1 MKKNRAVL
9 CVLLAIIMA
18 ATAIVIANA
27 KTSYELSDGAVIFN
41 SNNTVSYLANGGSVN
56 NLAISYDSAENAA
69 RLQVT
74 GNASDPF
81 ALLNY
86 GGLGITSLSANEY
99 KYVVVTAKVPTSA
112 SASATTTEI
121 FWAAGSVSGPTGGC
135 SKLFNFTK
143 DGTYHSYVVD
153 LSTEAGW
160 TGTIH
165 SLRVDPFTTASAGD
179 TYYLDSVVLAKNTSE
194 ASTISAYRT
203 AKANGTISDSQ
214 VQVIFTGENYDTYLT
229 TDQIEVDLNGDIDRD
244 RVISAK
250 DVGILK
256 KLLTCWTF
264 DNINESAADVNHD
277 GRITAKDLICL
288 KKAVAGA
295 YDLGNPASSATAT
308 ISYDTTNNKAVLT
321 AATAE
326 PYVNFTYPASAES
339 MHAGQYRYAVITY
352 MASKSGTA
360 SIYGVTSDTSY
371 ESAAEH
377 SINVN
382 GDDNFHSVTVDLG
395 SDSGWTGTITGLR
408 IEFFN
413 SASSGDVM
421 KLDSITLVEKTS
433 EASSVSGYREA
444 IANGLSFSDTYS
456 LDIKGQTLGQIN
468 TSGTWQNVGST
479 GSDPFAAS
487 WPAAGYATGA
497 QDSLI
502 VFANY
507 DNVIKIA
514 DCVDLSKYDSVTVT
528 YGTDA
533 SFGNNANALNSKF
546 GLFSTKTIYGSG
558 NTENTAGL
566 LVSIPVS
573 AANHSATSWITQRT
587 ATASINSNYVGPLYM
602 SFCMK
607 TGDGAVVNSIVF
619 HLKNPVAETVDTLNN
634 STGSTV
640 YTVAGDG
647 STINANGVTYPNKL
661 NYTNGVTVGTDD
673 VGRTLSTD
681 KTATTNGGNQGYDF
695 QNKNVG
701 MFYFL
706 WLGAHG
712 TNLYDIQA
720 RVNQYGAR
728 RMASTDATANDP
740 VWGPQGVHQFFSE
753 PMYGY
758 YFSSDEWVIR
768 RHIEELTNADVDFI
782 FFDVTNGVPYLQTA
796 VKVMQVIHEFLE
808 MGYDAPKVVFYS
820 NDSNNTYTPGST
832 MLNYLWNSIYN
843 ANVYPDTWFYYQDKP
858 VIIGKQSEFNQ
869 LPANAQNFFTFRKSQ
884 WPNETASD
892 GSAGTYTVKNEESN
906 ETYYKKSGGWSWMD
920 FSDLPH
926 PNKNPAG
933 TAFES
938 INVSIAQHLGTVAFG
953 DSGIYG
959 MHCYPN
965 GSNIYSNSSTY
976 KRLNHG
982 RNWNGTTNV
991 DSGDSYKQGLNY
1003 QRQWNQV
1010 HSGTQ
1015 NGQSLNNIPIVLI
1028 TGWNE
1033 WAAGRQVGAPRA
1045 SDKYAWFVD
1054 TATVNYSRDIEMT
1067 KGYYFDS
1074 YYMQT
1079 IDNIRQY
1086 KGSAPTLVRDQKK
1099 RIDVLGSFD
1108 QWNDVTTSYRDATS
1122 DQTAR
1127 NTTGFSNTSYVNT
1140 TGRNDLKSCKIVY
1153 DTEYIYFF
1161 AECASNITPFSQS
1174 TPWMKILIDKDQS
1187 NSTGWYGYDYAVNY
1201 AAFGSNTT
1209 SVATL
1214 ASNGTATI
1222 TDRNVA
1228 YSVNGT
1234 MIMIKVPLSDL
1245 GISDYNNIDFAFKWV
1260 DSTTSITTMEQLY
1273 TYGDQMPH
1281 GRLNFVFTNH

>member
-1 MKKNRAVL
+1 MKKNRAIL
-9 CVLLAIIMA
+9 CVLLALIMA
-18 ATAIVIANA
+18 ATAIVITNA

-86 GGLGITSLSANEY
+86 ASAGITSLSANEY

-214 VQVIFTGENYDTYLT
+214 VQVIFTNENYDTYLT

-326 PYVNFTYPASAES
+326 PYVNFTYPANGEA

-352 MASKSGTA
+352 MASKNGTA
-360 SIYGVTSDTSY
+360 SIYGITSNTGF
-371 ESAAEH
+371 ENAAAH
-377 SINVN
+377 TINVN
-382 GDDNFHSVTVDLG
+382 GDGNFHSVTIDLS

-408 IEFFN
+408 IEFFD

-421 KLDSITLVEKTS
+421 KLDSITLVEKSS
-433 EASSVSGYREA
+433 EASSVSNYREA
-444 IANGLSFSDTYS
+444 IANGLSFSDTYT

-546 GLFSTKTIYGSG
+546 GLFSTKTVYGSG

-573 AANHSATSWITQRT
+573 AANHSASSWITQRT

-619 HLKNPVAETVDTLNN
+619 HLKTAVAETVDTLNN
-634 STGSTV
+634 SAGSTV

-673 VGRTLSTD
+673 VGRTLRTD
-681 KTATTNGGNQGYDF
+681 KTAATNGGIQGYDF
-695 QNKNVG
+695 TDKNVG

-712 TNLYDIQA
+712 TDLYDIQA
-720 RVNQYGAR
+720 RVNQHGA
-728 RMASTDATANDP
+728 AALTNNTGNDP
-740 VWGPQGVHQFFSE
+740 IWGPLGVHQFFSE

-758 YFSSDEWVIR
+758 YFSSEEWVIR

-782 FFDVTNGVPYLQTA
+782 FFDVTNGVTYIDNA
-796 VKVMQVIHEFLE
+796 KKVMRIIHEFNE
-808 MGYDAPKVVFYS
+808 MGYDPPKVVFYC
-820 NDSNNTYTPGST
+820 NNPGDANVSYTGGVKTPT
-832 MLNYLWNSIYN
+832 YLWNQIYSQN
-843 ANVYPDTWFYYQDKP
+843 YYPDTWFYYQGHP
-858 VIIGKQSEFNQ
+858 VIIGKRDDITALQNI
-869 LPANAQNFFTFRKSQ
+869 AGNFFTYRLSQ
-884 WPNETASD
+884 WPNEDSPD
-892 GSAGTYTVKNEESN
+892 GSAYSVKNPYN
-906 ETYYKKSGGWSWMD
+906 YTFYKKDGGWSWMD
-920 FSDLPH
+920 FTDLPYA
-926 PNKNPAG
+926 NKNPAG
-933 TAFES
+933 TAYEA
-938 INVSIAQHLGTVAFG
+938 INISVAQHLGTTSFS
-953 DSGIYG
+953 DPGIYNYNNHPDG
-959 MHCYPN
+959 QFRFNRWM
-965 GSNIYSNSSTY
+965 
-976 KRLNHG
+976 NHG
-982 RNWNGTTNV
+982 RNWNGTDNI
-991 DSGDSYKQGLNY
+991 DSANNGQAYKYGYNY
-1003 QRQWNQV
+1003 QRQWDKLHNDY
-1010 HSGTQ
+1010 
-1015 NGQSLNNIPIVLI
+1015 NDSLPIALV

-1033 WAAGRQVGAPRA
+1033 WAAGRQPDANRAAVGMAL
-1045 SDKYAWFVD
+1045 FVD

-1086 KGSAPTLVRDQKK
+1086 KGAAPTLVRDQKK

-1127 NTTGFSNTSYVNT
+1127 NTTGFSNTPYVNT